1 MKKKRK
7 NTYLE
12 RKNKMN
18 IEGIK
23 IDITGK
29 SKEEIKKEVLDKI
42 EKTLDEKLPDK
53 EEKENPLA
61 ELHFKAKE
69 SDDRKGFNVEVVKVM
84 GCADQIIQM
93 LSDAIL
99 TVGEGMGL
107 SLEDKTLL
115 VLQVSSM
122 AAEHIMDEI
131 DDEE

>member
-1 MKKKRK
+1 MD
-7 NTYLE
+7 
-12 RKNKMN
+12 

-53 EEKENPLA
+53 EKEKENPLA
-61 ELHFKAKE
+61 ELQFKAKE
-69 SDDRKGFNVEVVKVM
+69 SDDREGFNVEVVKVM
-84 GCADQIIQM
+84 GSGDQIIQM

-122 AAEHIMDEI
+122 AAEHILDEI
-131 DDEE
+131 NDEE

>member
-1 MKKKRK
+1 
-7 NTYLE
+7 
-12 RKNKMN
+12 MN

-23 IDITGK
+23 IDVTGK

-53 EEKENPLA
+53 EKENPLA

-69 SDDRKGFNVEVVKVM
+69 SENREGFDVEVVKIM
-84 GCADQIIQM
+84 GCADQIVQM
-93 LSDAIL
+93 LADAIL

-107 SLEDKTLL
+107 SLEDQALL

-122 AAEHIMDEI
+122 ATEHIIDQI

>member
-1 MKKKRK
+1 
-7 NTYLE
+7 
-12 RKNKMN
+12 MN

-23 IDITGK
+23 IDINGK

-53 EEKENPLA
+53 EKENPLA

-69 SDDRKGFNVEVVKVM
+69 SENREGFDVEVVKIM
-84 GCADQIIQM
+84 GCADQIVQM
-93 LSDAIL
+93 LADAIL

-107 SLEDKTLL
+107 SLEDQALL

-122 AAEHIMDEI
+122 ATEHILDEI
-131 DDEE
+131 NDEE

>member
-1 MKKKRK
+1 
-7 NTYLE
+7 
-12 RKNKMN
+12 MN

-53 EEKENPLA
+53 EKENPLA

-69 SDDRKGFNVEVVKVM
+69 SDDRKGFDVEVVKIM
-84 GCADQIIQM
+84 GCADQIVQM
-93 LSDAIL
+93 LADVIL

-107 SLEDKTLL
+107 SLEDKALL

-122 AAEHIMDEI
+122 ATEHIVDQI

>member
-1 MKKKRK
+1 
-7 NTYLE
+7 
-12 RKNKMN
+12 MN

-53 EEKENPLA
+53 EKENPLA

-69 SDDRKGFNVEVVKVM
+69 SENREGFDVEVVKIM
-84 GCADQIIQM
+84 GCADQIVQM
-93 LSDAIL
+93 LADAIL

-107 SLEDKTLL
+107 SLEDKALL

-122 AAEHIMDEI
+122 ATEHIVDQI

>member
-1 MKKKRK
+1 
-7 NTYLE
+7 
-12 RKNKMN
+12 MN

-29 SKEEIKKEVLDKI
+29 SKEEIKKEVLDQI

-53 EEKENPLA
+53 EKENPLA

-84 GCADQIIQM
+84 GSGDQIIQM

-107 SLEDKTLL
+107 SLEDKALL

-122 AAEHIMDEI
+122 AAEHIMDQI

>member
-1 MKKKRK
+1 
-7 NTYLE
+7 
-12 RKNKMN
+12 MN

-61 ELHFKAKE
+61 ELQFKAKE

-84 GCADQIIQM
+84 GSGDQIIQM

-107 SLEDKTLL
+107 SLEDKALL

>member
-1 MKKKRK
+1 MD
-7 NTYLE
+7 
-12 RKNKMN
+12 

-53 EEKENPLA
+53 EKEKENPLA
-61 ELHFKAKE
+61 ELQFKAKE

-107 SLEDKTLL
+107 SLEDQALL

-122 AAEHIMDEI
+122 AAEHILDEI
-131 DDEE
+131 NDEE

>member
-1 MKKKRK
+1 
-7 NTYLE
+7 
-12 RKNKMN
+12 MN

-42 EKTLDEKLPDK
+42 VKILDEKLPDK
-53 EEKENPLA
+53 EKENPLA

-69 SDDRKGFNVEVVKVM
+69 SENREGFDVEVVKIM
-84 GCADQIIQM
+84 GCADQLVQM
-93 LSDAIL
+93 LADAIL

-107 SLEDKTLL
+107 SLEDQALL

-122 AAEHIMDEI
+122 ATEHIMDQI

>member
-1 MKKKRK
+1 MD
-7 NTYLE
+7 
-12 RKNKMN
+12 

-53 EEKENPLA
+53 EKENPLA

-69 SDDRKGFNVEVVKVM
+69 SDDRKGFNVEVVKVI

-122 AAEHIMDEI
+122 AAEHILDEI
-131 DDEE
+131 NDEE

>member
-1 MKKKRK
+1 
-7 NTYLE
+7 
-12 RKNKMN
+12 MN

-23 IDITGK
+23 IDINGK

-42 EKTLDEKLPDK
+42 AKTLDEKLPDK
-53 EEKENPLA
+53 EKENPLA

-69 SDDRKGFNVEVVKVM
+69 SENREGFDVEVVKIM
-84 GCADQIIQM
+84 GCADQIVQM
-93 LSDAIL
+93 LADAIL

-107 SLEDKTLL
+107 SLEDQALL

-122 AAEHIMDEI
+122 ATEHIVDQI

>member
-1 MKKKRK
+1 MD
-7 NTYLE
+7 
-12 RKNKMN
+12 

-53 EEKENPLA
+53 EKENPLA

-69 SDDRKGFNVEVVKVM
+69 SENREGFDVEVVKIM
-84 GCADQIIQM
+84 GCADQIVQM
-93 LSDAIL
+93 LADAIL

-107 SLEDKTLL
+107 SLEDQALL

-122 AAEHIMDEI
+122 ATEHIIDQI

>member
-1 MKKKRK
+1 
-7 NTYLE
+7 
-12 RKNKMN
+12 MN

-23 IDITGK
+23 IDVTGK

-42 EKTLDEKLPDK
+42 AKTLDEKLPDK
-53 EEKENPLA
+53 EKENPLA

-69 SDDRKGFNVEVVKVM
+69 SENREGFDVEVVKVM
-84 GCADQIIQM
+84 GSGDQIIQM

-122 AAEHIMDEI
+122 AAEHILDEI
-131 DDEE
+131 NDEE

>member
-1 MKKKRK
+1 
-7 NTYLE
+7 
-12 RKNKMN
+12 MN

-23 IDITGK
+23 IDINGK

-53 EEKENPLA
+53 EKENPLA

-107 SLEDKTLL
+107 SLEDKALL

-122 AAEHIMDEI
+122 ATEHIVDQI

>member
-1 MKKKRK
+1 MD
-7 NTYLE
+7 
-12 RKNKMN
+12 

-29 SKEEIKKEVLDKI
+29 SKEEIKKEVLEKI

-61 ELHFKAKE
+61 ELQFKAKE
-69 SDDRKGFNVEVVKVM
+69 SDDREGFNVEVVKVM

-93 LSDAIL
+93 LADAIL
-99 TVGEGMGL
+99 TVGEGMGS
-107 SLEDKTLL
+107 SLEDKAVL

-122 AAEHIMDEI
+122 AAEHVMDEI
-131 DDEE
+131 DDEEKEVRKCLEKEK

>member
-1 MKKKRK
+1 
-7 NTYLE
+7 
-12 RKNKMN
+12 MN

-23 IDITGK
+23 IDINGK

-42 EKTLDEKLPDK
+42 AKTLDEKFPDK
-53 EEKENPLA
+53 EKENPLA

-107 SLEDKTLL
+107 SLEDKALL

-122 AAEHIMDEI
+122 ATEHIVDQI

>member
-1 MKKKRK
+1 
-7 NTYLE
+7 
-12 RKNKMN
+12 MN

-23 IDITGK
+23 IDINGK

-53 EEKENPLA
+53 EKENPLA

-69 SDDRKGFNVEVVKVM
+69 SENREGFDVEVVKIM
-84 GCADQIIQM
+84 GCADQIVQM
-93 LSDAIL
+93 LADAIL

-122 AAEHIMDEI
+122 AAEHIMDQI

>member
-1 MKKKRK
+1 
-7 NTYLE
+7 
-12 RKNKMN
+12 MN

-23 IDITGK
+23 IDINGK

-42 EKTLDEKLPDK
+42 AKTLDEKLPDK
-53 EEKENPLA
+53 EKENPLA

-69 SDDRKGFNVEVVKVM
+69 SENREGFDVEVVKIM
-84 GCADQIIQM
+84 GCADQIVQM
-93 LSDAIL
+93 LADAIL

-107 SLEDKTLL
+107 SLEDQALL

-122 AAEHIMDEI
+122 ATEHIIDQI

>member
-1 MKKKRK
+1 
-7 NTYLE
+7 
-12 RKNKMN
+12 MN

-23 IDITGK
+23 IDVTGK

-53 EEKENPLA
+53 EKENPLA

-69 SDDRKGFNVEVVKVM
+69 SENREGFDVEVVKIM
-84 GCADQIIQM
+84 GCADQIVQM
-93 LSDAIL
+93 LADAIL

-107 SLEDKTLL
+107 SLEDQALL

-122 AAEHIMDEI
+122 ATEHINDQI

>member
-1 MKKKRK
+1 
-7 NTYLE
+7 
-12 RKNKMN
+12 MN

-42 EKTLDEKLPDK
+42 AKTLDEKLPDK
-53 EEKENPLA
+53 EKENPLA

-69 SDDRKGFNVEVVKVM
+69 SENREGFDVEVVKIM
-84 GCADQIIQM
+84 GCADQIVQM
-93 LSDAIL
+93 LADAIL

-107 SLEDKTLL
+107 SLEDKALL

-122 AAEHIMDEI
+122 ATEHIIDQI

>member
-1 MKKKRK
+1 
-7 NTYLE
+7 
-12 RKNKMN
+12 MN

-23 IDITGK
+23 IDVTGK

-42 EKTLDEKLPDK
+42 AKTLDEKLPDK
-53 EEKENPLA
+53 EKENPLA

-69 SDDRKGFNVEVVKVM
+69 SENREGFDVEVVKIM
-84 GCADQIIQM
+84 GCADQIVQM
-93 LSDAIL
+93 LADAIL

-107 SLEDKTLL
+107 SLEDQALL

-122 AAEHIMDEI
+122 ATEHIIDQI

>member
-1 MKKKRK
+1 
-7 NTYLE
+7 
-12 RKNKMN
+12 MN

-42 EKTLDEKLPDK
+42 AKTLDEKLPDK
-53 EEKENPLA
+53 EKENPLA
-61 ELHFKAKE
+61 ELQFKAKE
-69 SDDRKGFNVEVVKVM
+69 SDDREGFNVEVVKVM
-84 GCADQIIQM
+84 GSGDQIIQM

-107 SLEDKTLL
+107 SLEDKALL

-122 AAEHIMDEI
+122 ATEHIIDQI

>member
-1 MKKKRK
+1 
-7 NTYLE
+7 
-12 RKNKMN
+12 MN

-23 IDITGK
+23 IDINGK

-42 EKTLDEKLPDK
+42 AKTLDEKLSDK
-53 EEKENPLA
+53 EKENPLA

-69 SDDRKGFNVEVVKVM
+69 SENREGFDVEVVKIM
-84 GCADQIIQM
+84 GCADQLVQM
-93 LSDAIL
+93 LADAIL

-107 SLEDKTLL
+107 SLEDKALL

-122 AAEHIMDEI
+122 ATEHIVDQI

>member
-1 MKKKRK
+1 MD
-7 NTYLE
+7 
-12 RKNKMN
+12 

-42 EKTLDEKLPDK
+42 EKTLDEKLSDK

-107 SLEDKTLL
+107 SLEDKALL

-122 AAEHIMDEI
+122 AAEHIMDQI

>member
-1 MKKKRK
+1 
-7 NTYLE
+7 
-12 RKNKMN
+12 MN

-23 IDITGK
+23 IDVTGK

-53 EEKENPLA
+53 EKENPLA

-69 SDDRKGFNVEVVKVM
+69 SENREGFDVEVVKIM
-84 GCADQIIQM
+84 GCADQLVQM
-93 LSDAIL
+93 LADAIL

-107 SLEDKTLL
+107 SLEDKALL

-122 AAEHIMDEI
+122 AAEHIMDQI

>member
-12 RKNKMN
+12 RKNNMN

-53 EEKENPLA
+53 EKENPLA
-61 ELHFKAKE
+61 ELELKAKE
-69 SDDRKGFNVEVVKVM
+69 SANREGFNIEVVKLM

-93 LSDAIL
+93 LADAIL
-99 TVGEGMGL
+99 TVGEGMEL
-107 SLEDKTLL
+107 SLEDQALL

-122 AAEHIMDEI
+122 ATEHIIDQI

>member
-1 MKKKRK
+1 
-7 NTYLE
+7 
-12 RKNKMN
+12 
-18 IEGIK
+18 
-23 IDITGK
+23 
-29 SKEEIKKEVLDKI
+29 
-42 EKTLDEKLPDK
+42 
-53 EEKENPLA
+53 
-61 ELHFKAKE
+61 
-69 SDDRKGFNVEVVKVM
+69 M

-107 SLEDKTLL
+107 SLEDKALL

>member
-1 MKKKRK
+1 
-7 NTYLE
+7 
-12 RKNKMN
+12 MN

-23 IDITGK
+23 IDVTGK

-42 EKTLDEKLPDK
+42 AKTLDEKLADK
-53 EEKENPLA
+53 EKENPLA

-69 SDDRKGFNVEVVKVM
+69 SENREGFDVEVVKIM
-84 GCADQIIQM
+84 GCADQIVQM
-93 LSDAIL
+93 LADAIL

-107 SLEDKTLL
+107 SLEDQALL

-122 AAEHIMDEI
+122 ATEHIIDQI

>member
-1 MKKKRK
+1 
-7 NTYLE
+7 
-12 RKNKMN
+12 MN

-42 EKTLDEKLPDK
+42 AKTLDEKLPDK
-53 EEKENPLA
+53 EKENPLA

-107 SLEDKTLL
+107 SLEDKALL

-122 AAEHIMDEI
+122 AAKHIMDQI

>member
-1 MKKKRK
+1 
-7 NTYLE
+7 
-12 RKNKMN
+12 MN

-23 IDITGK
+23 IDINGK

-42 EKTLDEKLPDK
+42 AKTLDEKLPDK
-53 EEKENPLA
+53 ETENPLA

-69 SDDRKGFNVEVVKVM
+69 SENREGFDVEVVKIM
-84 GCADQIIQM
+84 GCADQIVQM
-93 LSDAIL
+93 LADAIL

-107 SLEDKTLL
+107 SLEDQALL

-122 AAEHIMDEI
+122 ATEHIIDQI

>member
-1 MKKKRK
+1 
-7 NTYLE
+7 
-12 RKNKMN
+12 MN

-23 IDITGK
+23 IDVTGK

-53 EEKENPLA
+53 EKENPLA

-69 SDDRKGFNVEVVKVM
+69 SENREGFDVEVVKIM
-84 GCADQIIQM
+84 GCADQIVQM
-93 LSDAIL
+93 LADAIL
-99 TVGEGMGL
+99 TVGEGIGL
-107 SLEDKTLL
+107 SLEDQVLL

-122 AAEHIMDEI
+122 ATEHIIDQI

>member
-1 MKKKRK
+1 
-7 NTYLE
+7 
-12 RKNKMN
+12 MN

-23 IDITGK
+23 IDINGK

-42 EKTLDEKLPDK
+42 AKTLDEKLPDK
-53 EEKENPLA
+53 ENENPLA

-69 SDDRKGFNVEVVKVM
+69 SENREGFDVEVVKIM
-84 GCADQIIQM
+84 GCADQIVQM
-93 LSDAIL
+93 LADAIL

-107 SLEDKTLL
+107 SLEDQALL

-122 AAEHIMDEI
+122 ATEHIIDQI